1 MRTRESWARQAAG
14 DQKGCTDHQNHQGAE
29 SCPGPSP
36 FPPHPLGRTREGGQD
51 PPGHRKRPRGGKC
64 PELGIL
70 PQAEGSASLSRRA
83 GPRQPVD
90 KPRSA
95 LIWGQACWREEGS
108 GLLWT
113 PVKKTSVR
121 QVKWKFVEFAGVVLG
136 QNIIGS

>member
-1 MRTRESWARQAAG
+1 MSKCG
-14 DQKGCTDHQNHQGAE
+14 
-29 SCPGPSP
+29 SCP
-36 FPPHPLGRTREGGQD
+36 
-51 PPGHRKRPRGGKC
+51 

-70 PQAEGSASLSRRA
+70 PQAKGSTSLSRRA
-83 GPRQPVD
+83 GPCQPVD

-121 QVKWKFVEFAGVVLG
+121 QVKWKFAEFAGVVLG
-136 QNIIGS
+136 QDIMVSFELFFQHIQVSGALVTKQAPVGQLLVWKPELPAVWLLRDGYKL